1 MFLKSSK
8 KLNKGFSIIEVLVAI
23 SVILVSFTA
32 ALNLI
37 NRSMAFHDLAYSR
50 LVASYLAQEGI
61 EIVRN
66 IRDNNFIVNQPDR
79 PWDDGLEP
87 GEYQVQYDDLSLR
100 SYTREREP
108 LNLDTTTGLY
118 NYEPSSPTNVPT
130 RYTRKIVIEKIS
142 DNHIRVQSI
151 VSWSNRGGNFQIIVE
166 DHLYN
171 WL

>member
-1 MFLKSSK
+1 MFFKGSK
-8 KLNKGFSIIEVLVAI
+8 KFNKGFSIIEVLVAI

-66 IRDNNFIVNQPDR
+66 IRDNNFIANQT
-79 PWDDGLEP
+79 WNNGLAA
-87 GEYQVQYDDLSLR
+87 GDYQVQYNDLSLKD
-100 SYTREREP
+100 YTGEP

>member
-1 MFLKSSK
+1 MFFKSSK

-66 IRDNNFIVNQPDR
+66 IRDNNFILNQPDR
-79 PWDDGLEP
+79 PWDCGLEP
-87 GEYQVQYDDLSLR
+87 GEYQVQYNDLSLKY
-100 SYTREREP
+100 YTGEP

-118 NYEPSSPTNVPT
+118 NYDPISSTNVPT

>member
-1 MFLKSSK
+1 MFFKGSK
-8 KLNKGFSIIEVLVAI
+8 KFNKGFSIIEVLVAI
-23 SVILVSFTA
+23 SVILISFTA

-79 PWDDGLEP
+79 PWDYGLEP
-87 GEYQVQYDDLSLR
+87 GEYRVQYDDLSLE
-100 SYTREREP
+100 SYIEEP

-142 DNHIRVQSI
+142 NNHIRVQSI

>member
-1 MFLKSSK
+1 MFFKGSK
-8 KLNKGFSIIEVLVAI
+8 KFNKGFSIIEVLVAI
-23 SVILVSFTA
+23 SVILVSFTG

-66 IRDNNFIVNQPDR
+66 IRDNNFIANQT
-79 PWDDGLEP
+79 WNNGLAA
-87 GEYQVQYDDLSLR
+87 GDYQVQYNDLSLKN
-100 SYTREREP
+100 YTGEP

-118 NYEPSSPTNVPT
+118 NYERSSPTNVPT